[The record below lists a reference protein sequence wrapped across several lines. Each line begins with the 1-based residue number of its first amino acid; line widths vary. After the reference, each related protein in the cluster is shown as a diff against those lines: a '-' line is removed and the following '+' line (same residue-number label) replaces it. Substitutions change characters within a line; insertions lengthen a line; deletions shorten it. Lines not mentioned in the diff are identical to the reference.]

1 MVRRNPAQKHENRLI
16 FSCRKYCNIDLTMSR
31 NQSHPHGHRIERDDN
46 DDYLFQRFLVESDTR
61 PNREPSPTTEQSQ
74 QELQQDVQQAID
86 GIFNSLRRN
95 MSSASNIGRATNVDP
110 SRGGNEGTNVN
121 NRRATNANTADSP
134 FLARQQSPLRTFLR
148 NLFILDYFIGLILF
162 PFSVYNILRSGFNSM
177 TFSENDF
184 IIEIVGYWKFAKIF
198 GSNGTT
204 LIAYKDTGKLG
215 LLGKFHNIIVFY
227 SSPMIK
233 FIMKSANSNESKMDW
248 LKLMFSKIFEL
259 FVKVSTILIYLI
271 YGVSGTIYMVTA
283 GFFFVLCLLF
293 TVIRRYKGVHRILV
307 SQRMS
312 GPTVF

>member
-1 MVRRNPAQKHENRLI
+1 MARPQNHRRSNW
-16 FSCRKYCNIDLTMSR
+16 T
-31 NQSHPHGHRIERDDN
+31 ERDDT
-46 DDYLFQRFLVESDTR
+46 DDYLFQRFLEESETR
-61 PNREPSPTTEQSQ
+61 HSREPSPVTEQSQ

-95 MSSASNIGRATNVDP
+95 MSSTSNINRAANMDATTNGN
-110 SRGGNEGTNVN
+110 GGINADTI
-121 NRRATNANTADSP
+121 RATNANTADSP
-134 FLARQQSPLRTFLR
+134 FTARQQSPLRTFLR

-198 GSNGTT
+198 GSGGTT

-227 SSPMIK
+227 SSPVIK
-233 FIMKSANSNESKMDW
+233 HIMKSRDGNEPNLNW
-248 LKLMFSKIFEL
+248 IRLMFAKAFEL
-259 FVKVSTILIYLI
+259 FVKVSTILIYLA
-271 YGVSGTIYMVTA
+271 YGVSGTVYMVTA

-293 TVIRRYKGVHRILV
+293 TVIRRYKGVHRMLV
-307 SQRMS
+307 SQRIT
-312 GPTVF
+312 GPGVF

>member
-1 MVRRNPAQKHENRLI
+1 
-16 FSCRKYCNIDLTMSR
+16 MSR
-31 NQSHPHGHRIERDDN
+31 HQHHRRSHQAERDDN
-46 DDYLFQRFLVESDTR
+46 DDYLFQRFLEESDTR
-61 PNREPSPTTEQSQ
+61 LNRERSPVAEQSQ
-74 QELQQDVQQAID
+74 QELQQDVRQAID

-95 MSSASNIGRATNVDP
+95 VGTAPNANRTAHTVDASRPT
-110 SRGGNEGTNVN
+110 SEGFNADI
-121 NRRATNANTADSP
+121 RRATNADTPDSP

-198 GSNGTT
+198 GSSGTT

-233 FIMKSANSNESKMDW
+233 YIMKSAGDNESKVGW
-248 LKLMFSKIFEL
+248 LKLMFSKIFEV
-259 FVKVSTILIYLI
+259 FVKISTILIYLA

-293 TVIRRYKGVHRILV
+293 TIVRRYKGVHRMLV
-307 SQRMS
+307 SQRMT
-312 GPTVF
+312 GPGVF